1 MTPRPPHIR
10 DRMVRKIAQQIAALP
25 DGGAWQLDER
35 LAGLLGWSIRDS
47 TRAIDCEL
55 ARLRRYAGVSVRLA
69 FRETVMD
76 NREPRPIAVFH
87 KPHRRS
93 VTGHVLG

>member
-1 MTPRPPHIR
+1 MI
-10 DRMVRKIAQQIAALP
+10 RKIAQQIASLP

-35 LAGLLGWSIRDS
+35 LSGLLGWSVPVSARAIQLELDRS
-47 TRAIDCEL
+47 TRGSDI
-55 ARLRRYAGVSVRLA
+55 RRVIGQTIV
-69 FRETVMD
+69 D
-76 NREPRPIAVFH
+76 NRGLRPIAVFH

>member
-10 DRMVRKIAQQIAALP
+10 DRMVRKIVQQIAALP
-25 DGGAWQLDER
+25 DGGAWRIDER
-35 LAGLLGWSIRDS
+35 LAGLLGWSVEG
-47 TRAIDCEL
+47 A
-55 ARLRRYAGVSVRLA
+55 ARGIATEIACSRQFEGMSVRTALA
-69 FRETVMD
+69 NTVVD
-76 NREPRPIAVFH
+76 NRELRPIAVFH